1 MCDLALR
8 NVIVSEGKKHKIWHI
23 EEKPYVGKL
32 KNKLQHKR
40 NAIGHKKEMPTTV
53 MLASNS
59 RFAICYAA
67 TIVMTS
73 EIYLV

>member
-40 NAIGHKKEMPTTV
+40 NAIGHKKDANNFYVGE
-53 MLASNS
+53 
-59 RFAICYAA
+59 
-67 TIVMTS
+67 
-73 EIYLV
+73 